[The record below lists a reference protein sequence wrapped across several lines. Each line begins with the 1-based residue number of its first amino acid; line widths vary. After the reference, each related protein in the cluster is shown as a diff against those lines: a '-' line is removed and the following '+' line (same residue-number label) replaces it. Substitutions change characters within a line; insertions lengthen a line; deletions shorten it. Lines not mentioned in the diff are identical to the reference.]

1 MANVNKNTLL
11 APFVRQLAQ
20 NTRRSKPY
28 QRAWTNN
35 ANKIEA
41 FGKHI
46 NKEIYTDSFTAIL
59 MEEYIHYLQSQSAN
73 YKAGTIRGFGQKLG
87 EALRKAVK
95 AGYDVDFGF
104 DEIELPT
111 DEPCSVYL
119 DEKEIE
125 KIFNLK
131 GLTKGTYDTREM
143 FVLACC
149 TGLRFSDI
157 SKLSMDNFQNGR
169 IRIKTIKTNT
179 LVELPLHWMVTD
191 ILKRNKNKLP
201 KMRSEQFYNN
211 AVKRLA
217 KMAGIDSDV
226 LYEQIEGLKVVRETV
241 KKYELVSSHTA
252 RRSFAT
258 NMHLRGIE
266 TGRIMLLTGHAT
278 EQSFF
283 KYIRIGKNENA
294 SFLSEHPFFSGD
306 TPNLAAMAID
316 TPIGQQ
322 IAFYRKKKKLTQE
335 QLADLIDVKKNSVS
349 NIEQGLRL
357 PSNDLLQKIA
367 IAIDCDIQLNLVPK
381 STTVS

>member
-11 APFVRQLAQ
+11 APLMRQLAQ
-20 NTRRSKPY
+20 NTQRSKPY

-41 FGKHI
+41 FSKHS

-59 MEEYIHYLQSQSAN
+59 MEEYIHYLQSQSTN

-87 EALRKAVK
+87 EALRKAAK
-95 AGYDVDFGF
+95 GGYDVDFGF
-104 DEIELPT
+104 EDVELPT

-125 KIFNLK
+125 RIFNLK

-169 IRIKTIKTNT
+169 IRIKTVKTNT
-179 LVELPLHWMVTD
+179 LVELPLHWMVTE

-217 KMAGIDSDV
+217 KMAGIDGDV
-226 LYEQIEGLKVVRETV
+226 IYEQIEGLEVVKKTM

-258 NMHLRGIE
+258 NMHLRGID
-266 TGRIMLLTGHAT
+266 TGRIMLLTGHTT

-294 SFLSEHPFFSGD
+294 KFLSEHTFFSGD
-306 TPNLAAMAID
+306 NANLAAMAID

-335 QLADLIDVKKNSVS
+335 QLADLVGMKRLSIA
-349 NIEQGLRL
+349 NIEQGHVL
-357 PSNDLLQKIA
+357 PSTKVLEKVAA
-367 IAIDCDIQLNLVPK
+367 ILDCDIQLNLIPK
-381 STTVS
+381 K

>member
-11 APFVRQLAQ
+11 ASFLRQLAQ
-20 NTRRSKPY
+20 NNRRSKPY

-35 ANKIEA
+35 ANKLDA

-46 NKEIYTDSFTAIL
+46 NKEIYTDSFTATL
-59 MEEYIHYLQSQSAN
+59 MEEYIHYLKSQPAN

-87 EALRKAVK
+87 EALRKAAK
-95 AGYDVDFGF
+95 QGYDVDFGF
-104 DEIELPT
+104 EDVELPT

-119 DEKEIE
+119 EEKEIE

-157 SKLSMDNFQNGR
+157 SKLSMNNFQNGR
-169 IRIKTIKTNT
+169 IKIKTIKTNT
-179 LVELPLHWMVTD
+179 LVELPLHWMVTE
-191 ILKRNKNKLP
+191 ILKRNRNKLP

-211 AVKRLA
+211 AVKKLA
-217 KMAGIDSDV
+217 KMAAIEDDV
-226 LYEQIEGLKVVRETV
+226 FYEQIEGLEVVKKTM

-266 TGRIMLLTGHAT
+266 TGRIMLLTGHTT

-294 SFLSEHPFFSGD
+294 NFLSEHPFFSGD
-306 TPNLAAMAID
+306 TTNLAAMEKG

-322 IAFYRKKKKLTQE
+322 IAFYRKKKQLTQE
-335 QLADLIDVKKNSVS
+335 ELAELVGMKRLSIA
-349 NIEQGLRL
+349 NIEQGHNI
-357 PSNDLLQKIA
+357 PSTKVLEKIA
-367 IAIDCDIQLNLVPK
+367 SVLSCQIQLNLIQNK
-381 STTVS
+381 L